1 MAVDPLKN
9 KPINRALQYK
19 KESIEKG
26 KGVKL
31 YDVDLAIAEHMIDTV
46 LPTVEIFQE
55 KQKIPVVY
63 GNPERW
69 KAIQK
74 DGFLRDRKGVLQ
86 IPLVMFK
93 RNSIAR
99 DDSFANTMNRHV
111 SYPSVS
117 RYSKK
122 HKYDKFSAMTGTK
135 RPVELYDVVMPDY
148 VNITYEVIIWTDFT
162 EHMNKIVE
170 AFQYATDEYWG
181 DKEGFKFRVKID
193 NFDNTTEVSEG
204 SQRIVRT
211 NFTMAVYAYLLP
223 EQFDNETT
231 HKKSLRPKKVVWGT
245 ETDLTGLGKGGSV
258 TNSQLEQQLYNEY
271 SDIIDFM
278 SIRGSQEA
286 TFVDADSIKL
296 ENVEL
301 PKLPPDLVGVFDTN
315 DWFRVYING
324 VFIPNT
330 KYSYTGSYEDNEIYF
345 NFSTGSL
352 SVGGTYPD
360 DLQSSGTDLGYILES
375 VDEFGITGK
384 FIEL

>member
-1 MAVDPLKN
+1 MAIDPLKN
-9 KPINRALQYK
+9 RPVNRANQYK
-19 KESIEKG
+19 KESIEQG
-26 KGVKL
+26 KGVRL

-46 LPTVEIFQE
+46 LPTVEIFEE
-55 KQKIPVVY
+55 KQKVPVVY

-69 KAIQK
+69 KSVQK
-74 DGFLRDRKGVLQ
+74 EGYLRDKKGVLQ

-122 HKYDKFSAMTGTK
+122 HRYDKFSAMTGTQ

-148 VNITYEVIIWTDFT
+148 VNITYEVIVWTDFT

-181 DKEGFKFRVKID
+181 DKNGFKFRVKID

-223 EQFDNETT
+223 EQFDNEST
-231 HKKSLRPKKVVWGT
+231 HKKSITPKKVVWGL
-245 ETDLTGLGKGGSV
+245 ETDLTGGGLSFS
-258 TNSQLEQQLYNEY
+258 NQKLYNEY
-271 SDIIDFM
+271 SDVIDFM
-278 SIRGSQEA
+278 SLRGSKEA
-286 TFVDADSIKL
+286 SFVDADTVKL
-296 ENVEL
+296 QDVEL
-301 PKLPPDLVGVFDTN
+301 PKLPPELSDVFNEN
-315 DWFRVYING
+315 DRFRVYVNG
-324 VFIPNT
+324 VLIPT
-330 KYSYTGSYEDNEIYF
+330 AKYTYTNSYVDNEIVF
-345 NFSTGSL
+345 NFNTGSL
-352 SVGGTYPD
+352 PVSGSYPE
-360 DLQSSGTDLGYILES
+360 DLISSPTSLGYIIES
-375 VDEFGITGK
+375 NDEIGVTGK
-384 FIEL
+384 FKEL

>member
-1 MAVDPLKN
+1 MAIDPLK
-9 KPINRALQYK
+9 KLPKNRALQYK

-55 KQKIPVVY
+55 KQKVPVVY

-69 KAIQK
+69 KSIQK
-74 DGFLRDRKGVLQ
+74 DGFLRDKKGMLQ

-99 DDSFANTMNRHV
+99 DDAFANTMNRHI
-111 SYPSVS
+111 SYPSIS
-117 RYSKK
+117 KYSKK
-122 HKYDKFSAMTGTK
+122 HRYDKFSAMTGTK
-135 RPVELYDVVMPDY
+135 KPVEFYDVVMPDY

-204 SQRIVRT
+204 TQRIVRT

-231 HKKSLRPKKVVWGT
+231 HKKSLSPKKVVWGT
-245 ETDLTGLGKGGSV
+245 ETDLTGGEISFSKQKV
-258 TNSQLEQQLYNEY
+258 YNEY
-271 SDIIDFM
+271 SDVIDFM

-286 TFVDADSIKL
+286 TFVDADSFKL
-296 ENVEL
+296 TNVEL
-301 PKLPPDLVGVFDTN
+301 PKLPPELDGVFDTN

-324 VFIPNT
+324 VFVPSA
-330 KYSYTGSYEDNEIYF
+330 KYSYTGSYVDNEVVF
-345 NFSTGSL
+345 NFSTGSV
-352 SVGGTYPD
+352 SPGGIYPD
-360 DLQSSGTDLGYILES
+360 DLQSSTTDLGYILEND
-375 VDEFGITGK
+375 DEFGVTGK
-384 FIEL
+384 FKEL